1 DDGVAA
7 QVGLFEPRRQHI
19 AWHELIILE
28 CVQHC
33 LLTIVA
39 QRVNLLVV
47 LACPWLSGLLY
58 GSHDRQH
65 IMSVVLMY
73 RQRAVKQQY
82 VALLV
87 RHEPDRRATHRHL
100 IETSALIAAAHETA
114 CAQLRKRAGPALLLL
129 LHVPDLERL
138 AQRQLIAIAPDLII
152 GRRVEN
158 RRLHVV
164 EKSRT
169 HLFQPLLIPRPE
181 LLQPLRPIHPDHAHI
196 AGAYALALGMNTLG
210 RRFEVGQR
218 HHAYAIDFNLL
229 QAYAEG
235 IFRHAATAK

>member
-1 DDGVAA
+1 IASLDEFGQVAQSKRLDWPHKCSGRKPAFAKQAPQFRDDGVAA

-73 RQRAVKQQY
+73 
-82 VALLV
+82 
-87 RHEPDRRATHRHL
+87 
-100 IETSALIAAAHETA
+100 
-114 CAQLRKRAGPALLLL
+114 
-129 LHVPDLERL
+129 
-138 AQRQLIAIAPDLII
+138 
-152 GRRVEN
+152 
-158 RRLHVV
+158 
-164 EKSRT
+164 
-169 HLFQPLLIPRPE
+169 
-181 LLQPLRPIHPDHAHI
+181 
-196 AGAYALALGMNTLG
+196 
-210 RRFEVGQR
+210 
-218 HHAYAIDFNLL
+218 
-229 QAYAEG
+229 
-235 IFRHAATAK
+235 